1 MSYTEH
7 ASLALWD
14 LDIVIM
20 EMLPVTSA
28 GPYLRTIRQASSQV
42 QAKNRELVSSTRVY
56 YTHNL
61 EYILEF
67 R

>member
-42 QAKNRELVSSTRVY
+42 QAKNRELVSSTRV
-56 YTHNL
+56 
-61 EYILEF
+61 
-67 R
+67 